1 MRPLYTVLV
10 DGVSHETNHIHFR
23 PSAVE
28 SYAAWASFLRIEIKT
43 YIIIAGA
50 GASGLNPSIKQKH
63 CTDTQ
68 YR

>member
-10 DGVSHETNHIHFR
+10 DGVSLETNHIHFR
-23 PSAVE
+23 PNAVE

-50 GASGLNPSIKQKH
+50 GYIEARG
-63 CTDTQ
+63 
-68 YR
+68 